1 MHRHVKRAGVPAVA
15 AAAAVALAAGMTTPA
30 AAQPFAPGAVAKAA
44 AGSTSKVSH
53 QLTLITGDR
62 VSVDA
67 KGRVVGFQP
76 AEGRAGIPVHKQIR
90 DGRTL
95 VIPAD
100 AQRLI
105 ASGKLDRRL
114 FDITELSRPENRRAQ
129 KKDLRLIV
137 SYRGAQSA
145 QAKARA
151 EVRDAGST
159 RIGRSLTSLNA
170 QSVATPKADA
180 PDLWQALTS
189 EQADGAQR
197 TTATGIDRVW
207 LDGRRKATLDRSV
220 AQIGAPTAWKA
231 GYTGKGVKI
240 AVLDTGVDGTH
251 VDLKG
256 KIVAAKNF
264 TKSPD
269 LKDRI
274 GHGTHVASTAAGSGA
289 KSGGKFKGV
298 APDAKLLAGK
308 VLGDDGF
315 GDDSGILAGMEWA
328 VAQGADVVNLSLGG
342 MDTPEVDALEA
353 AVNKLSATKGVLF
366 AIAAGNEGSGAGTVG
381 SPGSAEAALTVGAV
395 DVNDKLA
402 GFSSRGPRA
411 GDGGIKPDVTA
422 PGVAITAA
430 SAKGSE
436 IAKEVG
442 ESPAGYLTIDGTSM
456 ATPHV
461 AGAAALL
468 KQQHPEWTYKQLKN
482 VLASSTKPGKYT
494 PFQQGTGRIAV
505 DRALTQT
512 VVSEQVSVN
521 LGVQQWPHTDDVPV
535 SKQVTY
541 RNLGTTDVTLDLTV
555 AGTGPK
561 GKPAPAGFFTLGAPQ
576 VTVPA
581 GGTAAVA
588 LTADTRLGGA
598 EVGAYSAYVVATG
611 GGQSV
616 RTAAVVD
623 RERES
628 YDVTLKAIS
637 RTGKVP
643 TAADAELSGLG
654 GSADGASYSSGF
666 KNGVAKVRVPK
677 GTFVLNGAVITD
689 PKKKWDVDW
698 LVQPKLTVTK
708 NTTITLDAR
717 KTKPAAITLPVK
729 GTKLR
734 GIQTE
739 YTLATKEYET
749 TYGWAVGSKGTLR
762 TAHIG
767 PKITDGS
774 LSQRWAGSWN
784 KGATGDY
791 NIAFGGKV
799 TQFATGVS
807 RKYKASQFATVKLT
821 MGVGAVKK
829 KTGEVAAIAELPGGY
844 GMVGAPAYQA
854 LPGVRTVR
862 LATSDKARWSLM
874 FAQVGGKDKEGY
886 LNYEAGYFLGNPA
899 TYKGGKSY
907 TKTVNTGVF
916 GPRLTGYDGVYR
928 DGNEI
933 SGFLPLL
940 ADGKGNDG
948 APQFSSVAT
957 VLHRNGKKYAQIEDP
972 LQGWDYFTV
981 PAGSADYKLSSSVK
995 HSAKIGALSTRVDVS
1010 FSFRSKK
1017 AFAKLPAST
1026 VRFTPALTTDGRAK
1040 AGKTIS
1046 VPVKVQGSAAGK
1058 NLKSLA
1064 TYVSYN
1070 GGKTWKKVTVKKGKI
1085 AVKNPAK
1092 GKAISFAANIT
1103 DKKGNKSTVRIY
1115 NAYLG
1120 K

>member
-1 MHRHVKRAGVPAVA
+1 MKRAGVPAVA

-44 AGSTSKVSH
+44 ADSTGKPSH

-76 AEGRAGIPVHKQIR
+76 AEGRAGIPVHQQIR

-100 AQRLI
+100 AKRLI

-114 FDITELSRPENRRAQ
+114 FDITELNRPENRRAQ

-137 SYRGAQSA
+137 SYRGAQGA
-145 QAKARA
+145 QAAAKA

-189 EQADGAQR
+189 EQTGNAHR

-468 KQQHPEWTYKQLKN
+468 KQQHPEWTYQQLKN

-521 LGVQQWPHTDDVPV
+521 LGLQQWPHTDDVPV
-535 SKQVTY
+535 AKEVTY

-555 AGTGPK
+555 AGTNPK

-623 RERES
+623 REGES
-628 YDVTLKAIS
+628 YDVTLKAIG

-643 TAADAELSGLG
+643 AAADAELDGLSTSAE
-654 GSADGASYSSGF
+654 GSWYTSSF
-666 KNGVAKVRVPK
+666 KNGVATVRVPK
-677 GTFVLNGAVITD
+677 GTFVLNGSVITD

-698 LVQPKLTVTK
+698 LVQPKLNVTK

-717 KTKPAAITLPVK
+717 KTKPATITLPVK
-729 GTKLR
+729 GTTLR

-739 YTLATKEYET
+739 FTIATDEYET
-749 TYGWAVGSKGTLR
+749 TYSWGVGPKGTLR

-774 LSQRWAGSWN
+774 LTQRWAGSWN

-799 TQFATGVS
+799 TQIATGVS
-807 RKYKASQFATVKLT
+807 RKYKAGQFATVKLT

-829 KTGEVAAIAELPGGY
+829 KTAEVAPIAELPGGF
-844 GMVGAPAYQA
+844 GMYGAPAYQA
-854 LPGVRTVR
+854 LPGARTVR

-874 FAQVGGKDKEGY
+874 FAQIGGKDKHGD
-886 LNYEAGYFLGNPA
+886 LIYESGYFLGNPA

-907 TKTVNTGVF
+907 AKTVNTGVF

-933 SGFLPLL
+933 VGFVPLL

-948 APQFSSVAT
+948 LPALSSVTT

-1010 FSFRSKK
+1010 FTFRSKK
-1017 AFAKLPAST
+1017 AAAKLPAST
-1026 VRFTPALTTDGRAK
+1026 VRFTPALTTDGRAT

-1046 VPVKVQGSAAGK
+1046 VPVTVQGSAAGK

-1085 AVKNPAK
+1085 TVKNPAK
-1092 GKAISFAANIT
+1092 NKAVSFAANIT

>member
-1 MHRHVKRAGVPAVA
+1 MHRHVKRVGVPAVA

-30 AAQPFAPGAVAKAA
+30 AARPVAPATAGKAVPGKAA
-44 AGSTSKVSH
+44 H

-67 KGRVVGFQP
+67 KGRVVGFEP

-95 VIPAD
+95 VVPAD

-114 FDITELSRPENRRAQ
+114 FDITELNRPENRRAQ

-145 QAKARA
+145 RAKA
-151 EVRDAGST
+151 EVRDAGAT

-170 QSVATPKADA
+170 ESVETPKADA

-189 EQADGAQR
+189 ERTGEVQR
-197 TTATGIDRVW
+197 TTAAGVDRIW
-207 LDGRRKATLDRSV
+207 LDGRRKASLDRSV
-220 AQIGAPTAWKA
+220 AQIGAPTAWQA

-251 VDLKG
+251 DDLKG
-256 KIVAAKNF
+256 KIAVAKNF

-274 GHGTHVASTAAGSGA
+274 GHGTHVASIAAGTGA
-289 KSGGKFKGV
+289 RSGGTFKGV
-298 APDAKLLAGK
+298 APDAELLAGK
-308 VLGDDGF
+308 VLGDDGY

-328 VAQGADVVNLSLGG
+328 VAQGADIVNLSLGG
-342 MDTPEVDALEA
+342 EDTPGVDALEA
-353 AVNKLSATKGVLF
+353 AVNKLSAQKGVLF
-366 AIAAGNEGSGAGTVG
+366 AIAAGNEGSGAGTIG

-402 GFSSRGPRA
+402 GFSSRGPRV
-411 GDGGIKPDVTA
+411 GDGGVKPDVTA

-436 IAKEVG
+436 IAQEVG
-442 ESPAGYLTIDGTSM
+442 ENPPGYLTIDGTSM

-468 KQQHPEWTYKQLKN
+468 KQQHPEWTYKQLKS
-482 VLASSTKPGKYT
+482 VLASSTKPGAYT

-505 DRALTQT
+505 DRALTQS
-512 VVSEQVSVN
+512 VVSEQASVN

-535 SKQVTY
+535 SKPVTY

-555 AGTGPK
+555 DGTGPK
-561 GKPAPAGFFTLGAPQ
+561 GKPAPAGFFTLGASQ

-581 GGTAAVA
+581 GGTAQVA

-598 EVGAYSAYVVATG
+598 EVGSYSAYVVATG
-611 GGQSV
+611 DGQSV
-616 RTAAVVD
+616 RTSAAVD

-628 YDVTLKAIS
+628 YDVTLKAIG

-643 TAADAELSGLG
+643 AAADVELDDLG
-654 GSADGASYSSGF
+654 GSAGGASFTSAL
-666 KNGVAKVRVPK
+666 KNGVATVRVPK
-677 GTFVLNGAVITD
+677 GTYVLNSSVVTD
-689 PKKKWDVDW
+689 KKKTSDVDW
-698 LVQPKLTVTK
+698 LAQPKLSVTK
-708 NTTITLDAR
+708 NTTLTLDAR
-717 KTKPAAITLPVK
+717 KTKPAAVTLPVK
-729 GTKLR
+729 GAKLR

-739 YTLATKEYET
+739 YSITTKQYDI
-749 TYGWAVGSKGTLR
+749 TYGWMVGAKGTLR

-767 PKITDGS
+767 PKVTDGS
-774 LSQRWAGSWN
+774 LSQRWAGNWN
-784 KGATGDY
+784 TGASGDY
-791 NIAFGGKV
+791 SIATGGKV
-799 TQFATGVS
+799 TQFATGFK
-807 RKYKASQFATVKLT
+807 RTYKANQFATVKLA

-829 KTGEVAAIAELPGGY
+829 KTAEVYPVATLPGGY
-844 GMVGAPAYQA
+844 EMYGAPAKQA
-854 LPGVRTVR
+854 LPGVRTIR
-862 LATSDKARWSLM
+862 LATTDKTRWALD
-874 FAQVGGKDKEGY
+874 FAQVGGKDKQGY
-886 LNYEAGYFLGNPA
+886 PVYEAAYSLGNPV
-899 TYKGGKSY
+899 TYKAGKSY
-907 TKTVNTGVF
+907 AKTVNTGVF
-916 GPRLTGYDGVYR
+916 GPRLSGYDGIYR

-933 SGFLPLL
+933 AGLLPLL

-948 APQFSSVAT
+948 APEFSSVTT
-957 VLHRNGKKYAQIEDP
+957 VLHRNGKKYAQMKDP

-981 PAGSADYKLSSSVK
+981 PAAAADYKLTSSVK

-1017 AFAKLPAST
+1017 AYTKLPAST
-1026 VRFTPALTTDGRAK
+1026 VRFTPALSTDGRAA
-1040 AGKTIS
+1040 AGRTVS
-1046 VPVKVQGSAAGK
+1046 VPVTVQGSAAGK
-1058 NLKSLA
+1058 NLKSLT

-1085 AVKNPAK
+1085 TVKNPAK
-1092 GKAISFAANIT
+1092 GKAISFSANIT
-1103 DKKGNKSTVRIY
+1103 DKKGNKSSVKIY

>member
-1 MHRHVKRAGVPAVA
+1 MRRHVKRAGVPAVA

-30 AAQPFAPGAVAKAA
+30 AAQPYSPAAVAKAA
-44 AGSTSKVSH
+44 SGSTGKASH

-76 AEGRAGIPVHKQIR
+76 AEGRDGIPVHKQIR

-114 FDITELSRPENRRAQ
+114 FDITELNRPENRRAQ

-145 QAKARA
+145 QAAAKA
-151 EVRDAGST
+151 EVRDAGAT

-189 EQADGAQR
+189 EQAGNAQR
-197 TTATGIDRVW
+197 TTATGVDRIW

-251 VDLKG
+251 ADLKG

-289 KSGGKFKGV
+289 RSGGKFKGV
-298 APDAKLLAGK
+298 APDAQLLAGK

-328 VAQGADVVNLSLGG
+328 VAQGADIVNLSLGG

-381 SPGSAEAALTVGAV
+381 SPGSADAALTVGAV

-402 GFSSRGPRA
+402 GFSSRGPRV
-411 GDGGIKPDVTA
+411 GDSAIKPDVTA

-430 SAKGSE
+430 SAPGSE

-468 KQQHPEWTYKQLKN
+468 KQQHPEWTYQQLKN
-482 VLASSTKPGKYT
+482 VLASSTKPGAYT

-512 VVSEQVSVN
+512 VVSEEVSVN

-535 SKQVTY
+535 TKPVTY
-541 RNLGTTDVTLDLTV
+541 RNLGTTDVTLDVTV

-561 GKPAPAGFFTLGAPQ
+561 GKPAPAGFFTLGASQ

-581 GGTAAVA
+581 GGTAAVE

-598 EVGAYSAYVVATG
+598 EVGSYSAYVVATG
-611 GGQSV
+611 GGQTV
-616 RTAAVVD
+616 RTAAAVD

-628 YDVTLKAIS
+628 YDVTLKAIG
-637 RTGKVP
+637 RTGKAAP
-643 TAADAELSGLG
+643 AADAELDGLSASAE
-654 GSADGASYSSGF
+654 GSWYTSAF
-666 KNGVAKVRVPK
+666 KNGVATVRVPK
-677 GTFVLNGAVITD
+677 GTFVLNGSVVTD
-689 PKKKWDVDW
+689 PKRKYDVDW
-698 LVQPKLTVTK
+698 LVQPKLSITK

-717 KTKPAAITLPVK
+717 RTKPAAITLPVK
-729 GTKLR
+729 GTTLR
-734 GIQTE
+734 GIETE
-739 YTLATKEYET
+739 YTIATEDYDT
-749 TYGWAVGSKGTLR
+749 TYGWAVGPKGTLR

-784 KGATGDY
+784 KGAGDY

-807 RKYKASQFATVKLT
+807 RKYTANQFATVKLT

-829 KTGEVAAIAELPGGY
+829 KTGEVWPIAELPGGY
-844 GMVGAPAYQA
+844 GMYGAPAHQA

-862 LATSDKARWSLM
+862 LATSDKARWALE
-874 FAQVGGKDKEGY
+874 FAQIGGKDKQGY
-886 LNYEAGYFLGNPA
+886 PIYESAYSLGNPA
-899 TYKGGKSY
+899 TYQGGKSY

-916 GPRLTGYDGVYR
+916 GPRLAGYDGVYR
-928 DGNEI
+928 EGNEI
-933 SGFLPLL
+933 AGFVPLL
-940 ADGKGNDG
+940 ADGRGNDG
-948 APQFSSVAT
+948 APEFSSVTT
-957 VLHRNGKKYAQIEDP
+957 VLHRNGKKYAQTKDP

-981 PAGSADYKLSSSVK
+981 PAGSADYRLSSSVR
-995 HSAKIGALSTRVDVS
+995 HTAKISALSTRVDVS
-1010 FSFRSKK
+1010 FTFRSKK
-1017 AFAKLPAST
+1017 ASTKLPAST
-1026 VRFTPALTTDGRAK
+1026 VRFTPALTTDGRAT
-1040 AGKTIS
+1040 AGRTVS
-1046 VPVKVQGSAAGK
+1046 VPVTVQGSAAGK
-1058 NLKSLA
+1058 NLKALA

-1070 GGKTWKKVTVKKGKI
+1070 GGKTWKKVTVKKGRI
-1085 AVKNPAK
+1085 TVKNPAK
-1092 GKAISFAANIT
+1092 NKAISFAANIT
-1103 DKKGNKSTVRIY
+1103 DKKGNRSTVRIY

>member
-44 AGSTSKVSH
+44 AGSTGKVSH

-129 KKDLRLIV
+129 KNDLRLIV
-137 SYRGAQSA
+137 SYRGAPSA
-145 QAKARA
+145 QATAKA

-207 LDGRRKATLDRSV
+207 LDGRRKVALDRSV

-521 LGVQQWPHTDDVPV
+521 LGVQQWPHTDDAPV
-535 SKQVTY
+535 SQQVTY
-541 RNLGTTDVTLDLTV
+541 RNFGTTDVTLDLTV

-598 EVGAYSAYVVATG
+598 EVGSYSAYVVATG

-616 RTAAVVD
+616 RTAAAVD

-677 GTFVLNGAVITD
+677 GTFVLNGAVVTD

-807 RKYKASQFATVKLT
+807 RKYKAGQFATVKLT

-957 VLHRNGKKYAQIEDP
+957 VLHRNGKKYAQTEDP

-995 HSAKIGALSTRVDVS
+995 HTAKIGALSTRVDVS

-1026 VRFTPALTTDGRAK
+1026 ARFTPALTTDGRAK

-1046 VPVKVQGSAAGK
+1046 VPVTVQGSAAGK
-1058 NLKSLA
+1058 NLKSLT

-1085 AVKNPAK
+1085 TVKNPAK
-1092 GKAISFAANIT
+1092 NKAISFAANIT

>member
-1 MHRHVKRAGVPAVA
+1 MKRAGVPAVA

-145 QAKARA
+145 QAKAKA

-535 SKQVTY
+535 SEQVTY

-677 GTFVLNGAVITD
+677 GTFVLNGAVVTD

-774 LSQRWAGSWN
+774 LTQRWAGSWS

-829 KTGEVAAIAELPGGY
+829 KTGEVAATAELPGGY

>member
-1 MHRHVKRAGVPAVA
+1 MKRAGVPAVA